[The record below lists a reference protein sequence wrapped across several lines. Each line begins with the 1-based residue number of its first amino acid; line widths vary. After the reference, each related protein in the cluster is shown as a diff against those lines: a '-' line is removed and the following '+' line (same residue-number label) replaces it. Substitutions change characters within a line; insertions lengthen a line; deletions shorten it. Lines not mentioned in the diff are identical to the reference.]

1 MSWLFEDPTTL
12 IVAGLLIEVLLGVA
26 LVKSGRGAL
35 ALVMLG
41 VLVLVGSGV
50 LIERFVV
57 TDREEVEDTFDGI
70 CRALMAND
78 VQGVL
83 SYIDPMAADVRSHVQ
98 SVLPQAHVTDARVY
112 DLMIDVDRHVN
123 PPTARAQF
131 VGRVKGR
138 FRGDGPGGAE
148 GLVLRRF
155 TVDLHKQGE
164 RWLVVA
170 YEDHGTIG
178 GRRDE

>member
-26 LVKSGRGAL
+26 LFKSGRAAL
-35 ALVMLG
+35 VLVMLG

-50 LIERFVV
+50 VIERLVV
-57 TDREEVEDTFDGI
+57 TDREEVEETFDGI

-78 VQGVL
+78 AKAVL
-83 SYIDPMAADVRSHVQ
+83 SYIDPMAADIRSHIQ
-98 SVLPQAHVTDARVY
+98 SVLPQAQVTDARVY
-112 DLMIDVDRHVN
+112 DLIVDVQRHVA
-123 PPTARAQF
+123 PPRAQAHF

-138 FRGDGPGGAE
+138 FRGAGQGGSE

-155 TVDLHKQGE
+155 TVDLRKQGD
-164 RWLVVA
+164 RWLVVT

-178 GRRDE
+178 GRRDD